1 MALPTIIS
9 AEQLKTAASIAA
21 SARRRIHRI
30 HITDEV
36 RKKVE
41 DLLRSRKNK
50 NPEPGFFVKDV
61 LWTPGMIRK
70 RIENDDNAVKHA
82 LMRIYSYQTESE
94 QQVQSTHE
102 TNRVGFGALDAK
114 LLSDFAEQLKTKGW
128 LSKKQ
133 MDITRKRMLKYSR
146 QLFGYVADALFQVLN
161 DKIGEK
167 NVWDLLRYS
176 DYREKIVQLA
186 KEKIVDWDEIM
197 PFLTPEQR
205 HQHRGR
211 SLTTKLGI

>member
-1 MALPTIIS
+1 M
-9 AEQLKTAASIAA
+9 
-21 SARRRIHRI
+21 
-30 HITDEV
+30 
-36 RKKVE
+36 E

>member
-1 MALPTIIS
+1 MALPTR
-9 AEQLKTAASIAA
+9 TAASIAA

-186 KEKIVDWDEIM
+186 KEKIVEWDEIM